1 VPRGTRC
8 SGIIGPNKMR
18 GGNVSQRT
26 GVQRFLDVVEAVGNR
41 LPHPAILFM
50 VLVAALLLL
59 TALLS
64 ALGVVVQTPTGRF
77 PINNLIGAD
86 PVQLQNPRNGAVT
99 ATFANGWQ
107 YLADTLTPNFIR
119 FAPFGLVIVI
129 MLAIGV
135 AEHSGLVAA
144 AVRKAV
150 LAAPRS
156 LVTPVVVFAGVM
168 SNIAADAGYLV
179 LVPLGAIVFLG
190 MGRHPLAGLAAAFVG
205 VSGGFSANLVITSL
219 DPLLGGFTL
228 AAARTG
234 DALVGTHFSETMNI
248 ATMNYYFVVA
258 STFLVVLVGTV
269 LVDRVVEPRLG
280 VYTPGDAVAPDVH
293 PGDLTAAE
301 NRGLRWAGFALLAYL
316 AVLVLMVWPV
326 QSGWPLV
333 GSLSTAT
340 LPAAQQA
347 ALVARHGSVGFTHA
361 PVFGTEIIVTV
372 LFFLFLVPGLAYG
385 WATGTIRKGVDLV
398 RTMEESMRGMASFI
412 VLVFFMAQFVAYF
425 NASNVGVLIAMQG
438 ASLLES
444 LPHESTLG
452 TFALI
457 VGFVLLSG
465 FINLFMGSA
474 SAKWAIL
481 APIFVPV
488 MMTVGVTPAATQ
500 MLYRIGDSSTNI
512 ITPLMTF
519 FALVITVG
527 QKYRKDFGV
536 GSLVS
541 LMLPFSIA
549 LMIAWMVLFL
559 AWAALGWP
567 LGPNTPIFFTPPR

>member
-1 VPRGTRC
+1 MKGSADREV
-8 SGIIGPNKMR
+8 I
-18 GGNVSQRT
+18 VAVART
-26 GVQRFLDVVEAVGNR
+26 AMQRFLDLIEAVGNR
-41 LPHPAILFM
+41 LPHPAILFIA
-50 VLVAALLLL
+50 LVGVLLLL

-64 ALGVVVQTPTGRF
+64 ALGVVVETPTGKF
-77 PINNLIGAD
+77 PINNLIGHD

-99 ATFANGWQ
+99 QTFANGWQ
-107 YLADTLTPNFIR
+107 YLADTLTPNFVR
-119 FAPFGLVIVI
+119 FAPFGLVMVI
-129 MLAIGV
+129 MIAIGV
-135 AEHSGLVAA
+135 AEHSGLIAA
-144 AVRKAV
+144 AVRKMV
-150 LAAPRS
+150 LAAPPR
-156 LVTPVVVFAGVM
+156 LVTPVVVLAGVL
-168 SNIAADAGYLV
+168 SNVAADAGYLV

-228 AAARTG
+228 AAAKTG
-234 DALVGTHFSETMNI
+234 DAMVGTHFGETLNI

-269 LVDRVVEPRLG
+269 LVEKLVEPRLG
-280 VYTPGDAVAPDVH
+280 RYTPTDDALLDAH
-293 PGDLTAAE
+293 PGELTPDE
-301 NRGLRWAGFALLAYL
+301 NRGLRRAGLALLVY
-316 AVLVLMVWPV
+316 AVVLGLMVVPW
-326 QSGWPLV
+326 QSPLPLI

-340 LPAAQQA
+340 LPAEQQA
-347 ALVARHGSVGFTHA
+347 AIVARYGSVGFTHA

-372 LFFLFLVPGLAYG
+372 LFFAFLLPGLAYG
-385 WATGTIRKGVDLV
+385 RAVGTIRSGPDFVH
-398 RTMEESMRGMASFI
+398 TMEASMRGMASFI

-425 NASNVGVLIAMQG
+425 NASNLGVLIAMKG
-438 ASLLES
+438 AALLE
-444 LPHESTLG
+444 LVPHQTTAG
-452 TFALI
+452 IFALI

-488 MMTVGVTPAATQ
+488 MMTVNVSPAATQ

-512 ITPLMTF
+512 VTPLMTF
-519 FALVITVG
+519 FALVITIG

-541 LMLPFSIA
+541 LMLPFSAA
-549 LMIAWMVLFL
+549 LLVCWTLLFL
-559 AWAALGWP
+559 VWAMLDLP
-567 LGPNTPIFFTPPR
+567 LGPGAPIFFTPPAK

>member
-1 VPRGTRC
+1 VPRR
-8 SGIIGPNKMR
+8 SAL
-18 GGNVSQRT
+18 
-26 GVQRFLDVVEAVGNR
+26 QRFLDVVEAVGNR
-41 LPHPAILFM
+41 LPHPAVLFIVLIGIL
-50 VLVAALLLL
+50 LAL
-59 TALLS
+59 TALLAS
-64 ALGVVVQTPTGRF
+64 LGVAVVTPTGTF

-107 YLADTLTPNFIR
+107 YLADTLTPNFVR
-119 FAPFGLVIVI
+119 FAPFGLVMVI
-129 MLAIGV
+129 MIAIGV
-135 AEHSGLVAA
+135 AEHSGLIAA
-144 AVRKAV
+144 AVRKLV
-150 LAAPRS
+150 LAAPRA
-156 LVTPVVVFAGVM
+156 LVTPVVVLAGVL

-228 AAARTG
+228 EAARTG
-234 DALVGTHFSETMNI
+234 DALLGTRFSETMNI

-269 LVDRVVEPRLG
+269 LVDRIVEPRLG
-280 VYTPGDAVAPDVH
+280 VYEAGPELADDLHADALSPE
-293 PGDLTAAE
+293 E
-301 NRGLRWAGFALLAYL
+301 NRALRWAGVALLGYV
-316 AVLVLMVWPV
+316 AVLALMVWPV
-326 QSGWPLV
+326 QSKLPLV

-340 LPAAQQA
+340 LPAPQQA
-347 ALVARHGSVGFTHA
+347 ALVARYGSVGFTHA

-385 WATGTIRKGVDLV
+385 WAAGTIRKGADLV

-425 NASNVGVLIAMQG
+425 NASNVGVLIAMKG
-438 ASLLES
+438 ASLLEA
-444 LPHESTLG
+444 LPHDSAVG
-452 TFALI
+452 TFVLI
-457 VGFVLLSG
+457 LGFVLLSG

-519 FALVITVG
+519 FALVITIG
-527 QKYRKDFGV
+527 RKYQKDFGV

-541 LMLPFSIA
+541 LMLPFSFA
-549 LMIAWMVLFL
+549 LLVAWTVLFL
-559 AWAALGWP
+559 AWAAFGWP
-567 LGPNTPIFFTPPR
+567 LGPGTPIFFALPPR

>member
-1 VPRGTRC
+1 
-8 SGIIGPNKMR
+8 
-18 GGNVSQRT
+18 
-26 GVQRFLDVVEAVGNR
+26 VQRFLDVVEAVGNR
-41 LPHPAILFM
+41 LPHPAVLFI
-50 VLVAALLLL
+50 VLIALLLLL

-64 ALGVVVQTPTGRF
+64 ALGVVVETPTGRF
-77 PINNLIGAD
+77 PINNLIGSE

-99 ATFANGWQ
+99 QTFANGWQ
-107 YLADTLTPNFIR
+107 YLADTLTPNLVR
-119 FAPFGLVIVI
+119 FAPFGLVLVI
-129 MLAIGV
+129 MIAIGV

-144 AVRKAV
+144 AVRKMV
-150 LAAPRS
+150 LAAPRR
-156 LVTPVVVFAGVM
+156 LVTPVVVLAGVL

-228 AAARTG
+228 AAAKTG
-234 DALVGTHFSETMNI
+234 DALVGTHFGETLNV

-269 LVDRVVEPRLG
+269 LVERVVEPRLG
-280 VYTPGDAVAPDVH
+280 AYEPTDEAALDAH

-301 NRGLRWAGFALLAYL
+301 NRGLRRAGLARLAYA
-316 AVLVLMVWPV
+316 AVLVLMVIPV
-326 QSGWPLV
+326 RGALPLV

-347 ALVARHGSVGFTHA
+347 AIIARYGDIGFTHA

-372 LFFLFLVPGLAYG
+372 LFFLFLLPGLAYG
-385 WATGTIRKGVDLV
+385 WAVGTIRSGKDLV
-398 RTMEESMRGMASFI
+398 HTMEASMRGMAGFI

-425 NASNVGVLIAMQG
+425 NASNVGVLIAMKG
-438 ASLLES
+438 AQLLE
-444 LPHESTLG
+444 LVPHQTAAG
-452 TFALI
+452 TAALI

-488 MMTVGVTPAATQ
+488 MMTVNLSPAATQ

-519 FALVITVG
+519 FALVITIG

-549 LMIAWMVLFL
+549 LLVCWTLLFL
-559 AWAALGWP
+559 AWALLGLP
-567 LGPNTPIFFTPPR
+567 LGPNAPIFFTPPAK